1 MNFYNL
7 NNTHVLKSSF
17 KDYLQDLTYFYLQ
30 EESLLHGLKKCNK
43 NYKDKPFMI
52 VKSNCADKNF
62 LCINK
67 NISKHE
73 NIAEE
78 INRILE
84 LHVKKIELSKNIIDE
99 YY

>member
-1 MNFYNL
+1 
-7 NNTHVLKSSF
+7 
-17 KDYLQDLTYFYLQ
+17 
-30 EESLLHGLKKCNK
+30 
-43 NYKDKPFMI
+43 MI

-62 LCINK
+62 LCVNK